1 MLCLSFSTLH
11 IACAIPI
18 PAMPLQFFSGLFRC
32 GASPR
37 QSMPLRFFPSL
48 NYYMPRLTIAYRH
61 ISIPLRLHACPLKA
75 FPSHTYHC
83 YSISDHCVANH
94 SMAIHVC
101 SLLCP
106 CTALICLSKAIRFIS
121 YLLPAV
127 PLLRIQWVA
136 MPLLCQLR
144 VLLVKHGCL
153 QLDQLIPA
161 LLQLN
166 SQRRFRLNSRHSD
179 GFLPV
184 FQFLPGFGEL
194 LMIFLHL
201 GL

>member
-1 MLCLSFSTLH
+1 MLCLCFSTQP

-18 PAMPLQFFSGLFRC
+18 STMPLQFFSGLFRC
-32 GASPR
+32 RSSPGR
-37 QSMPLRFFPSL
+37 SMPLRFFPSL
-48 NYYMPRLTIAYRH
+48 NWYMPRLTIAFRR
-61 ISIPLRLHACPLKA
+61 ISIPLHLHACPLKA
-75 FPSHTYHC
+75 FPSHAIQC
-83 YSISDHCVANH
+83 YSISDHCVAH
-94 SMAIHVC
+94 YSMAIQVC

-106 CTALICLSKAIRFIS
+106 CTALIRISKAIQFIS
-121 YLLPAV
+121 YLLPAM
-127 PLLRIQWVA
+127 PLHLIQWVA
-136 MPLLCQLR
+136 MPLLCQLW

-184 FQFLPGFGEL
+184 FQFLPGFAEL